1 MMGKKN
7 FAHAMN
13 LGETIFVL
21 AIGGDKFG
29 RMCGARSRM
38 TMHSDVC
45 ENHVFSDNQ
54 VVFYVTHRRKLCKL
68 TDFLLI

>member
-13 LGETIFVL
+13 LSETIFVL
-21 AIGGDKFG
+21 AIGGDKLG
-29 RMCGARSRM
+29 RMRSVRSRM
-38 TMHSDVC
+38 TMHSGVC